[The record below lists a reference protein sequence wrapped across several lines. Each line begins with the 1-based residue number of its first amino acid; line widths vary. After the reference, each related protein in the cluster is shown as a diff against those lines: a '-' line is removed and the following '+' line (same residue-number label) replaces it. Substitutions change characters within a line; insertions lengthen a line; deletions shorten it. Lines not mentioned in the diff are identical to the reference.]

1 MIPLGLTVKAHWRVE
16 CWRPTGHPFDWR
28 LPGIYLAWVEEF
40 DNLVVTEGR
49 NTLLDR
55 TFKTVPANVNW
66 FVGLKG
72 SGAVAAGDTMASH
85 AGWAE
90 LTPYANATRPAY
102 TPGSVASGSVDNG
115 TNPASFSI
123 NATATISGAFMSS
136 DSTKGGTSGLLY
148 GAGDFA
154 QARQVQ
160 SNDVLNV
167 KITLSV
173 SAS

>member
-1 MIPLGLTVKAHWRVE
+1 V
-16 CWRPTGHPFDWR
+16 
-28 LPGIYLAWVEEF
+28 LAWVEEF

-72 SGAVAAGDTMASH
+72 SGTVAAGDTMASH

-90 LTPYANATRPAY
+90 LTPYSNATRPAY
-102 TPGSVASGSVDNG
+102 TPGVISGGSVNNDSS
-115 TNPASFSI
+115 PASFTI
-123 NATATISGAFMSS
+123 NATATINGAFLSS
-136 DSTKGGTSGLLY
+136 DSTKAGTAGLLY
-148 GAGDFA
+148 GAGDFS
-154 QARQVQ
+154 QARAVQ
-160 SNDVLNV
+160 ANDVLNV

-173 SAS
+173 SAT

>member
-1 MIPLGLTVKAHWRVE
+1 MLPLGLSAKARWRIE
-16 CWRPTGHPFDWR
+16 CWRGYSSR
-28 LPGIYLAWVEEF
+28 YAVLVWVEEF

-55 TFKTVPANVNW
+55 AFKTVPANVNW

-72 SGAVAAGDTMASH
+72 SGTVAAGDTMASH

-90 LTPYANATRPAY
+90 LTPYSNATRPAY
-102 TPGSVASGSVDNG
+102 TPGTISGGSVDN
-115 TNPASFSI
+115 NVSPASFTI
-123 NATATISGAFMSS
+123 NATATINGAFMSS
-136 DSTKGGTSGLLY
+136 NNVKAGTAGLLY

-154 QARQVQ
+154 VARAVQ
-160 SNDVLNV
+160 NNDVLNV
-167 KITLSV
+167 KVTLSV